1 MPGKRTVKKSHEAR
15 PPSTRRSLPI
25 ELLRTREAVMLHFR
39 PHLAELGLTE
49 QQWRVLRVLGED
61 GPSEAG
67 HVAER
72 AVVLPSSLSRILK
85 MLEGQKLL
93 ATSSHPEDGRRTI
106 LQLSTAGEKLLA
118 RALPGSAAIY
128 AGLEERIGKRKLEAL
143 LELLND
149 VKSTLGK
156 YR

>member
-1 MPGKRTVKKSHEAR
+1 LEKGIIRKTNSAG

-25 ELLRTREAVMLHFR
+25 ELLRTREAVMQHFR

-85 MLEGQKLL
+85 MLEKHKHI
-93 ATSSHPEDGRRTI
+93 ATSSHPDDGRRTI
-106 LQLSTAGEKLLA
+106 LKLSPGGEKLLGK
-118 RALPGSAAIY
+118 ALPGSAAIY
-128 AGLEERIGKRKLEAL
+128 AALEEKIGKRKLETL
-143 LELLND
+143 LDLLSE
-149 VKSTLGK
+149 VKSNLGK